1 MKAVQ
6 VCVIGLGIGVAVF
19 AQQAPPAA
27 AEKKPV
33 EKRKVRPYVVPDR
46 INWDSLIAAE
56 GKVDAERYMALTMG
70 MDLKAVV
77 AELGKTGVEE
87 RGRTK
92 IGDIETVMYAWS
104 TPDKTGTILITMQD
118 GKLISKSQAGLK

>member
-1 MKAVQ
+1 MKALQ
-6 VCVIGLGIGVAVF
+6 VCVIGLGLGAAVF
-19 AQQAPPAA
+19 AQQAPAA
-27 AEKKPV
+27 ADKKPG
-33 EKRKVRPYVVPDR
+33 EKRKLKPYVVPDR
-46 INWDSLIAAE
+46 INWDSLIAAD
-56 GKVDAERYMALTMG
+56 GKVNAERYMALTMG
-70 MDLKAVV
+70 MDLKSVV

-92 IGDIETVMYAWS
+92 IGDIETVMYLWS